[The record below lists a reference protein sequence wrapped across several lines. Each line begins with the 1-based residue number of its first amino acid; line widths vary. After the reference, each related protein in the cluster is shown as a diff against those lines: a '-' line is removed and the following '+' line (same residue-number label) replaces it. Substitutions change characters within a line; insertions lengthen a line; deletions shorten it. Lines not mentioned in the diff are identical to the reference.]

1 MALSGSPREPG
12 SPNPLCSSLY
22 EIPGCGPA
30 WRLDSPA
37 HLAQGEG
44 QERGRERGAARLEP
58 RNLLSCHNSRQG
70 LPGPRTIFL
79 NGALVPARGIGQH
92 SSANCRPVLSPG
104 SHLSARHT
112 TVHRPTH
119 PLPSALHGSL
129 RGGGRPRVLVPGT
142 QQNRISTAWLR
153 HHEFRNTQ
161 GPWSHRE
168 TVHLHQRMGAYRG
181 LGREGGACRG
191 RDRRVGAL
199 GHVLSLQGQQQQ
211 GNGRVHGAT
220 HHDTPHP

>member
-1 MALSGSPREPG
+1 MDAARGLVQHDVPGGRGLPGGKGVGVALSGSPREPG

-104 SHLSARHT
+104 SPPQCQAHHCPQTHT
-112 TVHRPTH
+112 
-119 PLPSALHGSL
+119 PLTECPPWVPQRWGS
-129 RGGGRPRVLVPGT
+129 P
-142 QQNRISTAWLR
+142 
-153 HHEFRNTQ
+153 Q
-161 GPWSHRE
+161 GPCSRYTAESHKHSLAE
-168 TVHLHQRMGAYRG
+168 T
-181 LGREGGACRG
+181 
-191 RDRRVGAL
+191 
-199 GHVLSLQGQQQQ
+199 
-211 GNGRVHGAT
+211 
-220 HHDTPHP
+220 P